1 MTTHCAL
8 ARTHQSFGW
17 VTCFSSVFR
26 RRESS
31 QWCAPRAGGESELR
45 RRPAAPRARG
55 AGDGNRR
62 APGASAHPPRA
73 PPPGPR
79 SGVYFFERLRCPRS
93 QERLKSQDT

>member
-17 VTCFSSVFR
+17 VTCYSSVFR

-45 RRPAAPRARG
+45 SAKTPRG
-55 AGDGNRR
+55 AAGARR
-62 APGASAHPPRA
+62 AMVIAARRAQARTPPRA
-73 PPPGPR
+73 PPR
-79 SGVYFFERLRCPRS
+79 FIF
-93 QERLKSQDT
+93 

>member
-1 MTTHCAL
+1 VTTHCAL

-45 RRPAAPRARG
+45 RRPAAARRRGREVRAMVIAAPRAQAHTPPAPRRLGRAAGFIFLRG
-55 AGDGNRR
+55 
-62 APGASAHPPRA
+62 
-73 PPPGPR
+73 
-79 SGVYFFERLRCPRS
+79 
-93 QERLKSQDT
+93 